1 MNQLTFLQSLGWALI
16 NSIWQMALLWAIYQ
30 LITVSFHKLKASQ
43 KTSLAILFT
52 FSGFAWFV
60 FTLVSSLSS
69 GSNSIN
75 TLYNSGVID
84 DNSWNYFAGRILP
97 YAAIVY
103 LVILTAPLWQFIR
116 NYRFVQFIRTS
127 GLKKMDVDWRMYVK
141 RTAAAMGITREVKI
155 WLSEWVTSPVT
166 IGYLKPIILVPVAA
180 INNLTPHQVEAV
192 ILHELSHI
200 HRYDYFLNL
209 ILSMIRT
216 ILYFNPFIK
225 LLVKTIEKEREH
237 SCDEM
242 VLQFQYKPGEYAS
255 ALLRL
260 EQTKQRQ
267 MVMAAAGKNADLLH
281 RIESILGMRNKGW
294 NPLRQLSFAL
304 FALLGIV
311 LFHFLVSTT
320 YKGTEQKLY
329 ALSSELSPYYFLNGK
344 TVRADNRLVAKNQAI
359 KEQKMNG
366 TEMPKEVGLSF
377 ERFTTDDAM
386 APPSPAF
393 MNVNYT
399 TPVIPELAPEEE
411 EKVKETVDATKKI
424 LQASEWKAVEKKYA
438 EVLNSAEKFKLKSE
452 YKYEADNVNWN
463 NLEDQLRLAYT
474 QINWDNV
481 NEKINTSLAAIKLD
495 SIQMQLSI
503 NLKSLVDLEKVMKE
517 NNVNAIPDS
526 DVTIQFV
533 QQNQQKTKDQIQC
546 IKAARVKKI
555 VRL

>member
-1 MNQLTFLQSLGWALI
+1 MNQLTFLQSLGWALV
-16 NSIWQMALLWAIYQ
+16 NSLWQMALLWAIYQ
-30 LITVSFHKLKASQ
+30 LITVSFQKLKASQ
-43 KTSLAILFT
+43 RTSLAILFT
-52 FSGFAWFV
+52 FSGFGWFIY
-60 FTLVSSLSS
+60 TLAESLI
-69 GSNSIN
+69 SNSNTIN
-75 TLYNSGVID
+75 SLYNSGVID
-84 DNSWNYFAGRILP
+84 DDRWNYFAGKVLP
-97 YAAIVY
+97 YAAILY
-103 LVILTAPLWQFIR
+103 LVILAAPLWQFIR

-127 GLKKMDVDWRMYVK
+127 GLKKIDVDWRMYVK

-166 IGYLKPIILVPVAA
+166 IGYLKPIILIPVAA

-209 ILSMIRT
+209 IVSFIRT
-216 ILYFNPFIK
+216 ILYFNPFVK
-225 LLVKTIEKEREH
+225 LLVKSIEKEREY

-304 FALLGIV
+304 FAMLGII
-311 LFHFLVSTT
+311 LFHFLVSAS
-320 YKGTEQKLY
+320 YKGTEKKLY

-344 TVRADNRLVAKNQAI
+344 PIRVNSDLVTKNSTAKKLRRINA
-359 KEQKMNG
+359 
-366 TEMPKEVGLSF
+366 EMQRPDDALVF
-377 ERFTTDDAM
+377 ERTTEDAI
-386 APPSPAF
+386 APPAF
-393 MNVNYT
+393 MHVNFT
-399 TPVIPELAPEEE
+399 SPVIPELAPEEE

-424 LQASEWKAVEKKYA
+424 LQESEWKAVEKKYA
-438 EVLNSAEKFKLKSE
+438 EVLNTAEKSKLKSA
-452 YKYEADNVNWN
+452 YKFEADNVNWRE
-463 NLEDQLRLAYT
+463 LENQLRLAYA

-481 NEKINTSLAAIKLD
+481 DDKINTSLAQIKLD
-495 SIQMQLSI
+495 SIQTQISFS
-503 NLKSLVDLEKVMKE
+503 LKTLTDLEKVMKE
-517 NNVNAIPDS
+517 NNVTAIPDTEICLQT
-526 DVTIQFV
+526 VKE
-533 QQNQQKTKDQIQC
+533 NQQKARTQLNIL
-546 IKAARVKKI
+546 KAARTKKI